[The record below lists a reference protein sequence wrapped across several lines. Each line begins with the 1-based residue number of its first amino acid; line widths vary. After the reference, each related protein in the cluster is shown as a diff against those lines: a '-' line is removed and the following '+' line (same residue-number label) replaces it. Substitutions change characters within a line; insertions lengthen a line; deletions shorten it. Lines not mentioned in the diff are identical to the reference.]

1 MCRNRVKSIKNVR
14 KVRGRS
20 SVTCQSDARSED
32 SGRHLVVSR
41 QRPIRDAE
49 MCLAQRV
56 KRERP
61 RGCRVRLCS
70 SARGR
75 SRRDCPVE
83 KMNMEGFPA
92 TGGGPRRARPT
103 QWTAGTAQM
112 EPSDPRRG
120 RRLHDILRQR
130 EVADTEDPR
139 EGSSGARS
147 PGTRSTR
154 LGRFRG
160 RVGND
165 GRHGLKPSTEPDAR
179 QAMLAPPYVLEPARR
194 LLGGIDAL
202 SFIYQLPI
210 VGLPDS

>member
-1 MCRNRVKSIKNVR
+1 MLIRAR
-14 KVRGRS
+14 KITQGLPGR
-20 SVTCQSDARSED
+20 
-32 SGRHLVVSR
+32 
-41 QRPIRDAE
+41 
-49 MCLAQRV
+49 
-56 KRERP
+56 
-61 RGCRVRLCS
+61 
-70 SARGR
+70 
-75 SRRDCPVE
+75 

-120 RRLHDILRQR
+120 RRRHDILRQR

-139 EGSSGARS
+139 EGARA
-147 PGTRSTR
+147 PGH
-154 LGRFRG
+154 RG
-160 RVGND
+160 RGRRGSRRVPGRGGND
-165 GRHGLKPSTEPDAR
+165 GRHGLKPSTEPNAR

-210 VGLPDS
+210 VGLPDSYARTTMPVMRTPRRLGRYHVDRGFRSVDGGDCRRLR